1 VRRVHSIEFADQP
14 WWPALLRDAAL
25 AFLRHASE
33 RTGQA
38 ARIRPI
44 IERALA
50 RSGETSILDLCS
62 GGAGPL
68 LSIASALAQRDQLL
82 SVSLTDVNPS
92 AGAQT
97 LLPAA
102 NAVLRYE
109 PEPIDARDVPR
120 EARGL
125 RTIINA
131 FHHFAPADAQRIL
144 ASAVDARRPIAVV
157 EVARRSPWTALAILG
172 TPIHVLLILPW
183 LRPFRPA
190 WLPLTY
196 LLPVVP
202 IAIFWDAFVSC
213 LRAYSGE
220 ELLAMTRGADPADS
234 FEWTVE
240 EPKLTGPIRG
250 IALTGI
256 PRERLGD
263 SRREAPRAR

>member
-1 VRRVHSIEFADQP
+1 M
-14 WWPALLRDAAL
+14 

-68 LSIASALAQRDQLL
+68 LSIANELTQRGQLV
-82 SVSLTDVNPS
+82 SVSMTDINPS

-97 LLPAA
+97 MLPAA
-102 NAVLRYE
+102 RSAVRYE
-109 PEPIDARDVPR
+109 PEPIDAREVPDQA
-120 EARGL
+120 EGL

-131 FHHFAPADAQRIL
+131 FHHFVPADAQRIL
-144 ASAVDARRPIAVV
+144 ASAVAGRRPIAAIEVV
-157 EVARRSPWTALAILG
+157 RRSPWTALAILG
-172 TPIHVLLILPW
+172 TPFHVLLVLPF

-213 LRAYSGE
+213 LRAYSRE

-263 SRREAPRAR
+263 SRREPPRAR